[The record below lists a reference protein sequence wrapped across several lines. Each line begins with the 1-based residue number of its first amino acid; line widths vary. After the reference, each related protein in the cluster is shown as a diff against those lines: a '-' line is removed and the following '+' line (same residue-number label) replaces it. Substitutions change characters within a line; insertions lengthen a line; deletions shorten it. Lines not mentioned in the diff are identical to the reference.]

1 MNLRDWESRRTHAA
15 WGTGSGSPAL
25 MVLTCVVVN
34 VIALIVAIVINV
46 TVVKDGSN
54 DFANG

>member
-34 VIALIVAIVINV
+34 IIALIVTVVINV
-46 TVVKDGSN
+46 TVIKDGINDYSN
-54 DFANG
+54 G